1 MGGGEQQT
9 GHLPKVVSGR
19 KTEESWQVNT
29 FPKFL
34 ARDERTLDGA
44 WDFHWQGDA
53 GQVEDIDPS
62 RVSFDT
68 VMAVPGVFDALPRY
82 AGERGIGVYRS
93 VVLMATTA
101 GERLRLVCHGMGLYG
116 RLWWDGRA
124 IGDYDLPYSGV
135 EYDFTTTAGERHE
148 LVIAL
153 DSRFNQE
160 KVPIVR
166 PFYDFCAYGGI
177 YRSLALQRLPALR
190 LERVQ
195 VTTLDL
201 ATGRVRLRLC
211 LGGDIPGEVA
221 GAVAFD
227 AGPAQ
232 AFRLTP
238 AGNAGILELAVPG
251 FRVWSPATPHLHTVT
266 VSLAG
271 GDAIS
276 ERFGLRTIE
285 AVGQELRLNGQPLR
299 LLGVNRHEAH
309 PQYGP
314 ALPVQTMVEDL
325 QHLKDLG
332 ANFVR
337 CVHYPH
343 DQQFLDLCD
352 QAGLLVWQESLGWGN
367 DARDVVSPRFAEA
380 QVRQTRAMV
389 RHRINHPS
397 VILWGF
403 LNEFVSDSEA
413 ARPLCRSLVETIRQ
427 EDSSRLVT
435 YASCRN
441 ERDVCFDLVDVIS
454 MNTYPGWIGDLDWN
468 AHAVTRVAPGV
479 KRLADF
485 ASRPPLAGKPFI
497 MSEIG
502 ACGLYGSHSLARVQW
517 TEEFQADYMAEA
529 ARAVLGNPR
538 FCGLALWQMVDSRS
552 YGPWGQVRT
561 KPNGTNLAGLLD
573 EYRRRKLAFDAVR
586 AVFQEHRKP

>member
-1 MGGGEQQT
+1 MGAFPHYPSRDVRCLGGIWE
-9 GHLPKVVSGR
+9 
-19 KTEESWQVNT
+19 
-29 FPKFL
+29 
-34 ARDERTLDGA
+34 
-44 WDFHWQGDA
+44 FHWQGDA
-53 GQVEDIDPS
+53 GQVEDIEPA
-62 RVSFDT
+62 RVPFDT

-82 AGERGIGVYRS
+82 AGQRGIGVYRT
-93 VVLMATTA
+93 VVPIRTA
-101 GERLRLVCHGMGLYG
+101 VGERLRLVCRGMGLFG
-116 RLWWDGRA
+116 RIWWDGQVV
-124 IGDYDLPYSGV
+124 GDYDLPYSGL
-135 EYDFTTTAGERHE
+135 EYDFTTTAGGRHE

-153 DSRFNQE
+153 DSRFNQQ
-160 KVPIVR
+160 KVPIFR

-177 YRSLALQRLPALR
+177 YRSIEVQRLPALR

-201 ATGRVRLRLC
+201 ATGQVRLRLC
-211 LGGDIPGEVA
+211 LGGAVPGELA
-221 GAVAFD
+221 GTVAFD
-227 AGPAQ
+227 AGAAQ
-232 AFRLTP
+232 PFRLTP
-238 AGNAGILELAVPG
+238 AGGEGTLDLAVPD

-266 VSLAG
+266 VAVA
-271 GDAIS
+271 DDVIV
-276 ERFGLRTIE
+276 ERFGLRTVA
-285 AVGQELRLNGQPLR
+285 AVGQEIRLNGRPIR

-309 PQYGP
+309 PQLGP

-325 QHLKDLG
+325 QHLRDLG

-337 CVHYPH
+337 CVHYPQ

-352 QAGLLVWQESLGWGN
+352 QVGLLVWQESLGWGN
-367 DARDVVSPRFAEA
+367 DARDVVSPQFCDA

-389 RHRINHPS
+389 RNSINHPS
-397 VILWGF
+397 IIPWGF
-403 LNEFVSDSEA
+403 LNEFASDNEA
-413 ARPLCRSLVETIRQ
+413 ARPLCGSLVETIRR
-427 EDSSRLVT
+427 EDDSRLVT

-441 ERDVCFDLVDVIS
+441 EKDVCFDLVDVLA

-468 AHAVTRVAPGV
+468 AQAVTRVAPGV

-485 ASRPPLAGKPFI
+485 ASRPPLRDKPFL

-538 FCGLALWQMVDSRS
+538 FCGIALWQMLDSRS
-552 YGPWGQVRT
+552 YGPYGQVRT

-573 EYRRRKLAFDAVR
+573 EHRRRKLAFEAVR
-586 AVFQEHRKP
+586 TVFQEFQKR